1 MIVRNFPFTTIMVLT
16 LADLATWAHVIG
28 GLS

>member
-1 MIVRNFPFTTIMVLT
+1 MIVRNFPFSVILT
-16 LADLATWAHVIG
+16 LTLTDLATWAHVIG